1 MAQFIE
7 FRKWMNKEKNAL
19 YTIVKYRAKRERVS
33 DRELCA
39 SAKVLE
45 LLENRAQS
53 CVDASS
59 AVFITSSRK
68 AFCVCAVP
76 WKAQLKHHCSL
87 SPALCMWNA
96 LQKKWVRWACMSSAF
111 YAALLRLFHNKNFCC
126 FVEASQGLFLLRLH
140 STMHRRS
147 GLRHFLTYFLW
158 SLCKFITHSFRVF
171 FFSLCPTKWLHIFMC
186 AKID

>member
-1 MAQFIE
+1 MPSE
-7 FRKWMNKEKNAL
+7 E
-19 YTIVKYRAKRERVS
+19 RERVS

-96 LQKKWVRWACMSSAF
+96 LQKKSESGGLVWVQLFTLHFCAFFTIKTFVVLWKPLKDFSYCDSNRTTSSA
-111 YAALLRLFHNKNFCC
+111 
-126 FVEASQGLFLLRLH
+126 
-140 STMHRRS
+140 MHRRS

-171 FFSLCPTKWLHIFMC
+171 FSLCPTKWLHIFMC